1 MSYRILVVDDE
12 PDLEDLITQ
21 KFRREIREK
30 EFEFGFACNGL
41 EALTKLQGDNSDFD
55 LVLTD
60 INMPEMD
67 GLTLLSRMKE
77 MENPL
82 LRSVIVSAYGDLE
95 NIRTAMNRG
104 AYDFVIKP
112 IDLNDLEITIRK
124 CLEDLRRFK
133 EAVKSRDRLV
143 AIEKELGIARA
154 IQTTI
159 LPTKTPAISGR
170 KEFDLFAQ
178 MIPAR
183 EVGGDLYDFF
193 FVDKYRIGLVLGDV
207 SGKGIPAALFMTVTK
222 TLMKATA
229 LKGIPTDTCIESVNR
244 ILVDES
250 LSSMFVTLFYGVLD
264 TRNGMLEYTI
274 GGHNPPYLVRGRC
287 AEELKSK
294 SGLPVGMFKSAE
306 YESNV
311 IMLGRGDTLFLYTD
325 GITEAM
331 NKSEEMFEARRLREC
346 LQTSCG
352 TPPEQLTKAVIDEVQ
367 AFAGGAEQSDD
378 MTSLAVTYYGPSAG

>member
-12 PDLEDLITQ
+12 PDLEDLILQ
-21 KFRREIREK
+21 KFRKEIREK
-30 EFEFGFACNGL
+30 EFEFGFAGNGVQAL
-41 EALTKLQGDNSDFD
+41 EKLQAGDDFD

-77 MENPL
+77 LENHL

-133 EAVKSRDRLV
+133 EAVQSRDRLV
-143 AIEKELGIARA
+143 AIEKELGIARS

-159 LPTKTPAISGR
+159 LPARTPVLTER
-170 KEFDLFAQ
+170 KEFDLFAR

-183 EVGGDLYDFF
+183 QVGGDLYDFF
-193 FVDKYRIGLVLGDV
+193 FVDKYRLGLVIGDV

-222 TLMKATA
+222 TLLKATA
-229 LKGIPTDTCIESVNR
+229 LKGIPTDTCMEAVNR
-244 ILVDES
+244 ILVEES
-250 LSSMFVTLFYGVLD
+250 VSSMFVTLFYGVLD
-264 TRNGMLEYTI
+264 TRSGLLEYTL
-274 GGHNPPYLVRGRC
+274 GGHNPPYLIRNGK
-287 AEELKSK
+287 AEEFKGTG
-294 SGLPVGMFKSAE
+294 GLMVGAFPNIE
-306 YESNV
+306 YQSNV
-311 IMLGRGDTLFLYTD
+311 LLLHPGDAVFLYTD

-331 NKSEEMFEARRLREC
+331 NAAEEMFGADGLRGC
-346 LQTSCG
+346 LERCSAL
-352 TPPEQLTKAVIDEVQ
+352 PPERMIGNVIEDVQ
-367 AFAGGAEQSDD
+367 SFAGGAEQSDD
-378 MTSLAVTYYGPSAG
+378 LTCLAVTYRGA

>member
-1 MSYRILVVDDE
+1 MSNRILVVDDE

-21 KFRREIREK
+21 KFRREIREG
-30 EFEFGFACNGL
+30 EFEFGFASNGL
-41 EALTKLQGDNSDFD
+41 QALAKLAGDKNFD

-67 GLTLLSRMKE
+67 GLTLLSRMNE
-77 MENPL
+77 MENHL

-104 AYDFVIKP
+104 AYDFVVKP

-124 CLEDLRRFK
+124 CLDDLHRFK
-133 EAVKSRDRLV
+133 EAIKSRDRLV
-143 AIEKELGIARA
+143 AIEQELDIARA

-159 LPTKTPAISGR
+159 LPTKSPAIAGR
-170 KEFDLFAQ
+170 KEFDLFAK

-193 FVDKYRIGLVLGDV
+193 FVDKYRLGIVLGDV
-207 SGKGIPAALFMTVTK
+207 SGKGIPAALFMTVAK
-222 TLMKATA
+222 TLVKATA
-229 LKGIPTDTCIESVNR
+229 LKGIPTDTCLEAVNS

-264 TRNGMLEYTI
+264 VRSGMLEYTV
-274 GGHNPPYLVRGRC
+274 GGHNPPYLVRGGC
-287 AEELKSK
+287 VEEVKCK
-294 SGLPVGMFKSAE
+294 SGFPVGMFKTAE

-311 IMLGRGDTLFLYTD
+311 VSLGRGDTLFLYTD

-331 NKSEEMFEARRLREC
+331 SKAGEMFDAARLRDCLQEASGLKSEE
-346 LQTSCG
+346 
-352 TPPEQLTKAVIDEVQ
+352 LTRTVIDDVQ
-367 AFAGGAEQSDD
+367 SFAAGAEQFDD
-378 MTSLAVTYYGPSAG
+378 MTCMAITYCGQ